1 MWWGQTWKG
10 VRCSLVED
18 VSLRP
23 SVSCA
28 GMCMAGPL
36 CVGYSFDIVM
46 VGRDVVPGRDLW
58 QVLERSRTDGC
69 EGVVERAWRDV
80 APIAAGAGWHRQTLT
95 ASLRQPHGQTD
106 RQIFLFMYF
115 STFSFTHSDCLI
127 YIINKLRLPNRM
139 TFLFS
144 FLWGVLSFLFGRK
157 ETT

>member
-10 VRCSLVED
+10 VRCSLGED

-23 SVSCA
+23 SVSCV
-28 GMCMAGPL
+28 GLGMAGPFV
-36 CVGYSFDIVM
+36 CRVQFWHCHGGS
-46 VGRDVVPGRDLW
+46 
-58 QVLERSRTDGC
+58 GC
-69 EGVVERAWRDV
+69 GTRKGFVTGLGAFAYRRVWGCG
-80 APIAAGAGWHRQTLT
+80 GAGVTGRGANRGRGGMTQTDIDSFAHRQT
-95 ASLRQPHGQTD
+95 QTD
-106 RQIFLFMYF
+106 WQIFLFMYF

-127 YIINKLRLPNRM
+127 FIINKLRLPNRM